1 MGAFAP
7 YLQLYFGSVGVTL
20 VGIGLLTGF
29 LSLATLVAAPLWGSI
44 HDRYPESRVLI
55 FLAGL
60 LAAVGAL
67 AMGASGATLWLVP
80 AIGVFSIGLAGL
92 MPMMD
97 VRILHMTEPDT
108 SRFAGV
114 RVFGSLGFIVATPIV
129 GWWIGHDY
137 AQQFLIVAPLMA
149 LAGLLSLTMPVRSR
163 VLRAGGTG
171 SATRVVLAHRP
182 ILFFLAAAFVCF
194 VSISMQNPF
203 ISIYLQNRGA
213 PSGEVGYLWACQT
226 LLEVPAMV
234 LFPLLARR
242 YGTERL
248 IVIGMAIIAARQ
260 GANAL
265 FTSPDLLVATSLL
278 QGLGYGLMVVG
289 SAAYVSRE
297 APSGTAATAQALL
310 YAATWSLAAIV
321 GSGLGGELAGLLGIR
336 AMFAIS
342 TAIAF
347 VSVLF
352 LAALLLPGFR
362 GGSEASRGALLQD

>member
-1 MGAFAP
+1 
-7 YLQLYFGSVGVTL
+7 
-20 VGIGLLTGF
+20 
-29 LSLATLVAAPLWGSI
+29 
-44 HDRYPESRVLI
+44 
-55 FLAGL
+55 
-60 LAAVGAL
+60 
-67 AMGASGATLWLVP
+67 
-80 AIGVFSIGLAGL
+80 
-92 MPMMD
+92 
-97 VRILHMTEPDT
+97 
-108 SRFAGV
+108 
-114 RVFGSLGFIVATPIV
+114 
-129 GWWIGHDY
+129 
-137 AQQFLIVAPLMA
+137 
-149 LAGLLSLTMPVRSR
+149 
-163 VLRAGGTG
+163 
-171 SATRVVLAHRP
+171 
-182 ILFFLAAAFVCF
+182 
-194 VSISMQNPF
+194 MQNPF

-242 YGTERL
+242 YGTGRL

-310 YAATWSLAAIV
+310 HAATWSLAAIV